1 MKKTIISILAA
12 FVFLAV
18 AQTALAFDL
27 KLEDTT
33 ITGSGEVSITVTGA
47 KDLGAVDLK
56 ATYDKNLLK
65 LESVELGSVSK
76 NGMVEY
82 KDDGGSVSISCV
94 DSDGISKD
102 GQLLKMKFS
111 ALGKGVSDS
120 ALTASAY
127 GTDLK
132 DMQVEAKGGKITAGS
147 SSSMMW
153 IIIGAVILAA
163 ISFFALKKKK
173 REPEAKI

>member
-12 FVFLAV
+12 FIFLAV

-33 ITGSGEVSITVTGA
+33 IAGSGEVSITVTGA
-47 KDLGAVDLK
+47 KDLGAADLK
-56 ATYDKNLLK
+56 ATYDKNILK
-65 LESVELGSVSK
+65 LESVDVGSVSK

-82 KDDGGSVSISCV
+82 KDDGGTVSISFV

-120 ALTASAY
+120 TLTASAY

-147 SSSMMW
+147 GSSTMW
-153 IIIGAVILAA
+153 IIIGAVVVAIIL
-163 ISFFALKKKK
+163 FFALKKKK
-173 REPEAKI
+173 EPEAKA